1 MVVVYV
7 TLLGHSDLI
16 SHQGVLLREHKEVDP
31 FFSSPPFSSRCS
43 QGLYSHHCSTIYLRS
58 SLLSLTVRVEV
69 SGRDRSVILLSYMIA
84 YLLLREHK
92 EVDPLFSSLPSSS
105 RWSQGLQS
113 QHSST
118 IHVRSSLL
126 WVLATASSWLSSPS
140 SRAST
145 LDPSAHRV
153 ERPFLPFDNT
163 LMILRSTSDLN
174 NAACFAC
181 LPHLIPKLSGN
192 HCFR

>member
-1 MVVVYV
+1 MNEQMTPIITGPRNGEQATFFFQVVPVP
-7 TLLGHSDLI
+7 LLPPLFD
-16 SHQGVLLREHKEVDP
+16 LLREV
-31 FFSSPPFSSRCS
+31 FFVVGDGESGCVVTGR
-43 QGLYSHHCSTIYLRS
+43 HD
-58 SLLSLTVRVEV
+58 V
-69 SGRDRSVILLSYMIA
+69 SARDRSVILMSYMIA

-92 EVDPLFSSLPSSS
+92 EVDPLFSSLLSSS
-105 RWSQGLQS
+105 RLSQGLQS

-126 WVLATASSWLSSPS
+126 WVLATASSWMSSPS

-153 ERPFLPFDNT
+153 EQPFLPFDNT

-174 NAACFAC
+174 TAACFAC

-192 HCFR
+192 YCFK